1 MKQKFRYGEASM
13 QYYMSVSEI
22 QNRVK
27 TLINHF
33 TGSYN
38 LKSPFFNP
46 KLVNS
51 LQKMVD
57 PNLLNNEKVAEEII
71 TTFLNSIILA
81 GQLGIDIETKVNEYL
96 IQLER
101 EALFAM

>member
-1 MKQKFRYGEASM
+1 
-13 QYYMSVSEI
+13 MSVSEI
-22 QNRVK
+22 QDRVK

-33 TGSYN
+33 SHGTV
-38 LKSPFFNP
+38 KSPFFNP
-46 KLVNS
+46 KLVKS
-51 LQKMVD
+51 LQKMMD
-57 PNLLNNEKVAEEII
+57 PNLLNNEKVAEDII
-71 TTFLNSIILA
+71 STFLNAIILA